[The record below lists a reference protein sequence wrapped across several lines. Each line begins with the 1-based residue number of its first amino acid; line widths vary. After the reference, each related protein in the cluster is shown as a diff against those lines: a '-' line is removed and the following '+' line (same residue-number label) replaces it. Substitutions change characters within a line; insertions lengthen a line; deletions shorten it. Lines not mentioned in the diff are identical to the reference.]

1 MEDMTPNKRQTGSP
15 TKSITTPTEKR
26 TQKRENKMTI
36 SQHMSPGK
44 CITT

>member
-26 TQKRENKMTI
+26 THKKKKTR
-36 SQHMSPGK
+36 
-44 CITT
+44 